1 MSTNTLPATLD
12 QAHAMIQQLQWRVRQ
27 LEKQVY
33 GPTSDRAPSTET
45 LSKEQILLSLFPP
58 PAEPPAI
65 SEVIVD
71 GLPTT
76 LEAVRPRHPTRTL
89 TPRVLETVTQRIE
102 PEEKLCPHCGKAK
115 CEIGCEKS
123 ERFEY
128 IPAKIIRHE
137 IVRPKLACP
146 CGAGGVSIAPLP
158 PQLLDQGQAAA
169 SLVAHVI
176 LSKYDDHLP
185 LYRQQQQ
192 FERLGVIFP
201 RQTLCDWVE
210 K

>member
-1 MSTNTLPATLD
+1 MSIATLPQTLEE
-12 QAHAMIQQLQWRVRQ
+12 AHAVIEQLQWRVRQ

-58 PAEPPAI
+58 PSEPPAT
-65 SEVIVD
+65 SEVAIE
-71 GLPTT
+71 GLASTP
-76 LEAVRPRHPTRTL
+76 EAVRPRQPARTL

-137 IVRPKLACP
+137 IVRPK
-146 CGAGGVSIAPLP
+146 
-158 PQLLDQGQAAA
+158 
-169 SLVAHVI
+169 
-176 LSKYDDHLP
+176 
-185 LYRQQQQ
+185 
-192 FERLGVIFP
+192 
-201 RQTLCDWVE
+201 
-210 K
+210 